1 MIIDGKNKKRKKLTP
16 ITMNLLNYSNS
27 PISHENQ
34 PNFLAHL

>member
-16 ITMNLLNYSNS
+16 ITMNYSNS